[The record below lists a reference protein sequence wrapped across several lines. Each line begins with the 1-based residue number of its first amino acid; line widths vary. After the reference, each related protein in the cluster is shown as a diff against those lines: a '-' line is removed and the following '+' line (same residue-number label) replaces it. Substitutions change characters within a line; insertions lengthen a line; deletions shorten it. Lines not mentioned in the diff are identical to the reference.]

1 MSELRKLSVMAGM
14 VDGMR
19 FGKREVRRRLT
30 GFNFTLPIVGGGA
43 GATWSTNEAD
53 KATARAVLNFL
64 EDHRVLYDPYQVEIA
79 HACVASVR
87 EIREHLRHVIGQ
99 GQTDALRDPLRA
111 IQAACRQFLTDV
123 QATERDGRYLDIR
136 QDGTPSWLFNQA
148 IGALRGRIGTSVA
161 VIVDAFDV
169 DVDEHLGK
177 IMPPLVDDDAEDGS
191 ARPPRR
197 QPG

>member
-1 MSELRKLSVMAGM
+1 ME
-14 VDGMR
+14 DGMR
-19 FGKREVRRRLT
+19 FGKGEVRRRLI
-30 GFNFTLPIVGGGA
+30 GFGFTLPVVGGGA
-43 GATWSTNEAD
+43 NATWAVSEAD
-53 KATARAVLNFL
+53 KTTARTVLNFL

-79 HACVASVR
+79 HACVSSVR

-99 GQTDALRDPLRA
+99 CQTDALRDPLRA

-123 QATERDGRYLDIR
+123 QATERDGQYLNIW

-148 IGALRGRIGTSVA
+148 LGALRGRVGASVA

-177 IMPPLVDDDAEDGS
+177 ILPPPVEDDAEDDS
-191 ARPPRR
+191 VRPPRR